1 MRYNWSARIRSYIM
15 SEKQTEEVEVD
26 IEDEIYDKI
35 VAHLETEDPEV
46 ISKWVSEALSVMF
59 KEYIDK
65 EKDL

>member
-1 MRYNWSARIRSYIM
+1 M

-65 EKDL
+65 EKEL